1 MNDNNCTMIHNRI
14 TYKCSISLAL
24 GIIGGKWKP
33 LILWH
38 LKDKVLRFGELK
50 RTLDS
55 ITQKMLTQQLRELES
70 DGLVNRH
77 IYTQIPPKV
86 EYSLTEKGNTV
97 VPILDM
103 ISKWGAGYCTENKHL
118 PNSSIEQS

>member
-1 MNDNNCTMIHNRI
+1 MNDNNCTMIHNGI
-14 TYKCSISLAL
+14 PYKCSISLAL
-24 GIIGGKWKP
+24 NIIGGKWKP

-86 EYSLTEKGNTV
+86 EYSLTDKGNTV

-103 ISKWGAGYCTENKHL
+103 ISKWGADYCNSINAEN
-118 PNSSIEQS
+118 